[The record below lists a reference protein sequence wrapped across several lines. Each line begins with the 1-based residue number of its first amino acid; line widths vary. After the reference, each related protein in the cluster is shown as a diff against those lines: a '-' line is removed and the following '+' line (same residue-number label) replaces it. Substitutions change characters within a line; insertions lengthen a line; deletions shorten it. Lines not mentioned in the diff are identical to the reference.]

1 VKAHIALCQHDQG
14 RPDPG
19 KEIPVSMYGIHGEQN
34 AAATH
39 NSFDEVARA
48 ANKDIGQASKSVKRG
63 KKLIGSLR

>member
-1 VKAHIALCQHDQG
+1 MLLYVNTIKEG
-14 RPDPG
+14 RILARNLSAFMVYTES
-19 KEIPVSMYGIHGEQN
+19 KN

-63 KKLIGSLR
+63 KKLVGSLR